1 MNSTQDNIVQERSFQ
16 SIIAD
21 YFQLTKP
28 GIALAVLMSMLMGF
42 ILGSNGNVNLIL
54 MLHAIFGTFL
64 IASGTSAHNMFM
76 ERTFDGMMKR
86 TEQRP
91 LPQQRISAKNG
102 MIFSLVLIFTGLTYL
117 VLVVNPV
124 AGLVSFATT
133 LIYLPLHSLKARI
146 SIQYF
151 GRSNTRCIATCWWMG
166 CASGNITEPGMWLL
180 FAIVLFWQIPHV
192 MAIAWKYKD
201 DYFGAGFKMLPKND
215 LKGTKTG
222 FYAVLCTLLLFPA
235 SYAIYYFE
243 LAGMPFLVSS
253 FTLALV
259 YLWYSVVFAK
269 DRTLVNARKLMFASI
284 AYLPLFWVVLFI
296 DRLF

>member
-166 CASGNITEPGMWLL
+166 CR
-180 FAIVLFWQIPHV
+180 F
-192 MAIAWKYKD
+192 
-201 DYFGAGFKMLPKND
+201 
-215 LKGTKTG
+215 
-222 FYAVLCTLLLFPA
+222 
-235 SYAIYYFE
+235 
-243 LAGMPFLVSS
+243 
-253 FTLALV
+253 
-259 YLWYSVVFAK
+259 
-269 DRTLVNARKLMFASI
+269 R
-284 AYLPLFWVVLFI
+284 
-296 DRLF
+296 